1 MRKFE
6 FINRIEDENPK
17 EHLFTKIPEFIG
29 DRYHKR
35 RDAGNNVQH
44 RSYFKCTKDDFYTNR
59 QNLIDKGYS
68 VWQEN
73 AIGDNLFVTLVNGKY
88 QVHLSY
94 LPHVRQIT
102 QTVEEQSTLPIRP
115 EDNVYTDRG
124 FEPTVTQIYS
134 DYSKVDCAMSY
145 AIQLCDGSFVIIDGG
160 WSEFGDPERLLEFM
174 ISKLPEGEK
183 PVIAA
188 WILTHHHPDHVNC
201 FKEYAKSYQD
211 KVEVQSIIYNNPA
224 LSRVKSNENTVK
236 EFEAIER
243 AVESFPE
250 TTKLYNPHIGE
261 VFHIRNARF
270 ECYFTQEDLESV
282 HFWNTNNTSIVFKME
297 LGNSKVLWL
306 GDVGSGA
313 SDFLINNYFD
323 LLEADVVQ
331 IAHHGYGDAPHGL
344 YLYINA
350 KTALWPIPDYRT
362 EIIEKLGGFLKEKCN
377 CEKIYFSHDK
387 THTIKV

>member
-331 IAHHGYGDAPHGL
+331 IAHHRQPE
-344 YLYINA
+344 
-350 KTALWPIPDYRT
+350 RRR
-362 EIIEKLGGFLKEKCN
+362 KLARMEGVFRQFAHADPPFHGFL
-377 CEKIYFSHDK
+377 IV
-387 THTIKV
+387 T